1 MGSEKD
7 YEIAYRCMAYSTAML
22 PVLVIL
28 SIIPYLSPIVRA
40 IWTALLMI
48 IASIEVH
55 SLKALTAKIV
65 FGIIGAISLFFG
77 VSSEYAARNIQDML
91 NNTASNIENS
101 DFFKNLENLDNLED
115 MTPEEA
121 GEKVGEFLKGL
132 EEGSK

>member
-1 MGSEKD
+1 
-7 YEIAYRCMAYSTAML
+7 
-22 PVLVIL
+22 VIL